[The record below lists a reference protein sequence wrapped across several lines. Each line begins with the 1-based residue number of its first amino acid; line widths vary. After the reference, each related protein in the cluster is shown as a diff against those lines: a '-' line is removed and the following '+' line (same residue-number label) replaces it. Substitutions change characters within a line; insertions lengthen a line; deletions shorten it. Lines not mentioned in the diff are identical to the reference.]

1 MSPGVSESE
10 SRSAEDERLQLPPP
24 ALIDVSGD
32 IIGSGGV
39 KGLDATAL
47 DDITELLNTDTIGML
62 CIKND
67 YLYIKK
73 KNSLF

>member
-32 IIGSGGV
+32 IIGSGGG
-39 KGLDATAL
+39 KCLDATAL
-47 DDITELLNTDTIGML
+47 DDTTELLHTDTIGML
-62 CIKND
+62 CIK
-67 YLYIKK
+67 KK
-73 KNSLF
+73 IINIF